1 MVCSFP
7 ALCYPVGSEE
17 KWTLEVRSSMKRENV
32 VEQLKPH
39 RDWQTRRAV
48 VKA

>member
-7 ALCYPVGSEE
+7 ALCCPVGSEE
-17 KWTLEVRSSMKRENV
+17 KWTLGVRSSTKRENV
-32 VEQLKPH
+32 AEQVKPH
-39 RDWQTRRAV
+39 RDWQTRAV